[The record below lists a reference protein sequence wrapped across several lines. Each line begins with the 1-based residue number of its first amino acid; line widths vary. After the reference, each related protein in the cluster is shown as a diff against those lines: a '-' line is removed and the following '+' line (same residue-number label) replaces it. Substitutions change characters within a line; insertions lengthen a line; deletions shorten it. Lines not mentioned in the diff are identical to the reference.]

1 MESQKGGH
9 EGGRNDRLGLIAGRG
24 VYPILMAQ
32 AARRA
37 GVEELSTVAFI
48 GETDPE
54 IEKLSRRVEWLR
66 VGQLGSLLRFFRGCG
81 VARAVMAG
89 AIAPSHLFDLRPDLK
104 ALLLLARLKVRN
116 AATIFGAIADELRR
130 VGVLLLPATTYLE
143 DQLAPVGHFGGPP
156 LRPRQW
162 EDAAFGFRM
171 AKEIA
176 RLDIGQSLVV
186 KQGTVLA
193 VEAFEGTDKTLE
205 RGGGLGHGKAVLIK
219 VSKPGQ
225 DFRFDVPVI
234 GRRTIEM
241 ARRSG
246 VELIVC
252 EAGKTLILEKEKVV
266 DLAGELGISL
276 YGMREEGEKAGCSLS
291 RSV

>member
-1 MESQKGGH
+1 MDGNESNQKDG
-9 EGGRNDRLGLIAGRG
+9 LGLIAGRG
-24 VYPILMAQ
+24 VYPVLLAR

-37 GVEELSTVAFI
+37 GVGQLSTVAFI
-48 GETDPE
+48 GETDPQVE
-54 IEKLSRRVEWLR
+54 QLSNRTEWLR
-66 VGQLGSLLRFFRGCG
+66 VGQLGSLLRFFRRSG
-81 VARAVMAG
+81 VSRAVMAG
-89 AIAPSHLFDLRPDLK
+89 AVAPAHLFDLRPDLK

-116 AATIFGAIADELRR
+116 AATIFGAIAEDLLAA
-130 VGVLLLPATTYLE
+130 GVVLLPATTYLE
-143 DQLAPVGHFGGPP
+143 DELAPLGHFGGPS
-156 LRPRQW
+156 LRPRQK
-162 EDAAFGFRM
+162 EDAGFGFRM

-205 RGGGLGHGKAVLIK
+205 RGGGLGRGKAVLIK
-219 VSKPGQ
+219 VSKPDQ

-241 ARRSG
+241 AQNSG
-246 VELIVC
+246 VAVVVC

-266 DLAGELGISL
+266 QLADELGISL
-276 YGMREEGEKAGCSLS
+276 YGMQEGGEQL
-291 RSV
+291 

>member
-1 MESQKGGH
+1 MHGDDGSQK
-9 EGGRNDRLGLIAGRG
+9 ESLGLIAGRG
-24 VYPILMAQ
+24 VYPALVAR

-37 GVEELSTVAFI
+37 GVDLLSTVAFV

-54 IEKLSRRVEWLR
+54 IEQLSSRVEWLR
-66 VGQLGSLLRFFRGCG
+66 VGQLGSLLRFFRRSG
-81 VARAVMAG
+81 VSRAIMAG
-89 AIAPSHLFDLRPDLK
+89 AVAPAHLFDLRPDLK

-116 AATIFGAIADELRR
+116 ATTIFGAIAEELRGA
-130 VGVLLLPATTYLE
+130 GVLLLPATTYLE
-143 DQLAPVGHFGGPP
+143 DELAPAGHFGGPS
-156 LRPRQW
+156 LRPRQK
-162 EDAAFGFRM
+162 EDGEFGFRM

-205 RGGGLGHGKAVLIK
+205 RGGGLGRGKAVLIK
-219 VSKPGQ
+219 VSKPEQ

-234 GRRTIEM
+234 GRQTIEM

-246 VELIVC
+246 VALIVC

-266 DLAGELGISL
+266 QLAEELGISL
-276 YGMREEGEKAGCSLS
+276 YGMREGGENA
-291 RSV
+291 

>member
-1 MESQKGGH
+1 MD
-9 EGGRNDRLGLIAGRG
+9 GRVRGSEDGLGLIAGRG
-24 VYPILMAQ
+24 VYPVLLAR

-37 GVEELSTVAFI
+37 GVERLSTVAFV

-54 IEKLSRRVEWLR
+54 VESLSSRTEWLR
-66 VGQLGSLLRFFRGCG
+66 VGQLGCLLRFFRRSG
-81 VARAVMAG
+81 VSRAVMAG
-89 AIAPSHLFDLRPDLK
+89 AVAPSHLFDLRPDLK

-116 AATIFGAIADELRR
+116 AATIFGAIADELRTA
-130 VGVLLLPATTYLE
+130 GISLLPATTYLE
-143 DQLAPVGHFGGPP
+143 DELAPLGHFGGPA
-156 LRPRQW
+156 LRPRQR
-162 EDAAFGFRM
+162 EDAGFGFRM

-205 RGGGLGHGKAVLIK
+205 RGGGLGRGKAVLIK
-219 VSKPGQ
+219 VSKPDQ

-234 GRRTIEM
+234 GRQTIEM
-241 ARRSG
+241 ARKSG
-246 VELIVC
+246 VALVVC

-266 DLAGELGISL
+266 RLAEESAISL
-276 YGMREEGEKAGCSLS
+276 YGMREGGEN
-291 RSV
+291 R